1 MLLISISI
9 NLLSTYTF
17 NHLADAFI
25 QSDVQMRITE
35 AIRREREQQYTSVM
49 TSLR

>member
-1 MLLISISI
+1 MLVC
-9 NLLSTYTF
+9 LLSTYTF

-25 QSDVQMRITE
+25 QSDEQMRRITE